1 MKNYCFYIFTIIIIV
16 SCQKLDLS
24 KPIVTCIGSVQS
36 FNYSKA
42 DKLQEILDK
51 YTKQGIPGVSMAVK
65 TTTQE
70 WAGASGFA
78 KIEDQT
84 SMEICNLQYAQSIV
98 KSYTAVLAM
107 MLYEDG
113 KIKLDNPIKNY
124 LPTSIS
130 NHITNSDR
138 ITVKMLLNHT
148 SGIFDYAYDY
158 SYSANLLS
166 NQDMIFTY
174 KELLSYAYDKKSE
187 FEPGSKYSYCNTNFL
202 LLALLVNEVAGEDHS
217 VMMTD
222 RIFKPLRLTHTFY
235 KNETGYL
242 NYPELVNS
250 YLNRRSDEK
259 IENVTKTQVNN
270 VISMIGD
277 DGIVATPLD
286 YVYFLDG
293 LVHEKLL
300 TNETLDLMRNW
311 VNDKNGK
318 PVYGLGLAYRTQN
331 NNWGYGHGGSGI
343 GAGAILFYFPE
354 KGVTIFV
361 GVNIG
366 TLIEG
371 RYKALYD
378 NMKDELLNIA
388 LE

>member
-1 MKNYCFYIFTIIIIV
+1 MQKYCLYILTIMLIV
-16 SCQKLDLS
+16 SCKKLDLS
-24 KPIVTCIGSVQS
+24 KPIVSCSGSLQS

-42 DKLQEILDK
+42 QKLQEILVK

-98 KSYTAVLAM
+98 KSYTAVLVM

-113 KIKLDNPIKNY
+113 KINLDNPIKNY

-130 NHITNSDR
+130 NHITNSDK

-166 NQDMIFTY
+166 NQDEIFTY
-174 KELLSYAYDKKSE
+174 LKLLSYAYDKKSE
-187 FEPGSKYSYCNTNFL
+187 FEPGSKYSYCNTNYL
-202 LLALLVNEVAGEDHS
+202 LLALMVNEITGKDHS
-217 VMMTD
+217 VMMTNC
-222 RIFKPLRLTHTFY
+222 IFKPLKLTHTFY
-235 KNETGYL
+235 KNESGYL

-250 YLNRRSDEK
+250 YLNRRSDNK
-259 IENVTKTQVNN
+259 IENVTMTQVNN

-277 DGIVATPLD
+277 DGIVATPMD

-293 LVHEKLL
+293 LVHGKLL
-300 TNETLDLMRNW
+300 RNETLDLMRNW

-354 KGVTIFV
+354 KDVTIFV

-371 RYKALYD
+371 HYKVLYD
-378 NMKDELLNIA
+378 NMKDELLNIV